1 VRREDTTSTH
11 LRKPS
16 IAHVVWNG
24 FILGEL
30 LSLQMRIMG
39 ICEGAREASAL
50 DLGSLHERQT
60 DPRLLDERIHRTNAT
75 AVTARHAVD
84 LVEDEARLVR
94 DGHAGCRRRLRRRAR
109 RVVSSGLESSAVKRT
124 HAGTLH
130 PAVDA
135 LVVDVG
141 ASLRGHGAKG
151 RSAIRPVP
159 RNLARGAMHLDE
171 LLAPGVARVE
181 LERLVPAL
189 LGDEVGRR
197 RLADAGW
204 AREQDGP
211 VRADRVLAR
220 PLEAS
225 LAVGVPGVA

>member
-1 VRREDTTSTH
+1 VRRGDTTSTH

-39 ICEGAREASAL
+39 ICEKAREVSAL
-50 DLGSLHERQT
+50 DLGSLRERQT
-60 DPRLLDERIHRTNAT
+60 DPRLLDERVHRTNAT

-109 RVVSSGLESSAVKRT
+109 RVVSSGLESSAVKHT
-124 HAGTLH
+124 HAGALH

-141 ASLRGHGAKG
+141 ASLRGHGARGGQRSDRSHAISLGG
-151 RSAIRPVP
+151 RCTS
-159 RNLARGAMHLDE
+159 MSF
-171 LLAPGVARVE
+171 LLR
-181 LERLVPAL
+181 
-189 LGDEVGRR
+189 
-197 RLADAGW
+197 
-204 AREQDGP
+204 
-211 VRADRVLAR
+211 
-220 PLEAS
+220 AS
-225 LAVGVPGVA
+225 LALSSSGSYPHSLATRWAVVVLPMPGGPESRTALCVPIAFLPGRLKPVLRLASLA